1 MTNRDRFLAGH
12 IFTIADMES
21 RYQYQSD
28 PDSEFGSIARLTL
41 KRWWLY
47 YGNVDNLT
55 IDKFTIFY
63 LFFNELV
70 SANLTFS
77 ELIFL
82 DEKGETPS

>member
-1 MTNRDRFLAGH
+1 MSNRERFFAGH

-28 PDSEFGSIARLTL
+28 VGGEFGSIARLTL
-41 KRWWLY
+41 ERYWRY

-55 IDKFTIFY
+55 IDKFTIFS

-82 DEKGETPS
+82 DEKGESQS